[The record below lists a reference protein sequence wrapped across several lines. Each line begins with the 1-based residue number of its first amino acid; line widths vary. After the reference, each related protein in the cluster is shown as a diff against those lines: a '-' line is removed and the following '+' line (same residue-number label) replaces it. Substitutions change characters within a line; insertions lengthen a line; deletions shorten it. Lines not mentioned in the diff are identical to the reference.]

1 MASPPLLSLGVEAR
15 PARARSN
22 QPMPAVKKLKERL
35 IVLVRVRVY
44 ATLTHYL
51 PGIPAGTARDVELP
65 DGATA
70 LDLLQSLRLPLE
82 EVKLVFVNGQSR
94 PLTHLLSQDD
104 EVGVFPAVGGG

>member
-1 MASPPLLSLGVEAR
+1 M
-15 PARARSN
+15 
-22 QPMPAVKKLKERL
+22 
-35 IVLVRVRVY
+35 LVRVR
-44 ATLTHYL
+44 
-51 PGIPAGTARDVELP
+51 
-65 DGATA
+65 A